1 MPSKVAFSKQHS
13 EIEKLTLYYYDVE
26 GSLRLYF
33 SPDAPSY
40 SVRFAPYSRAEVN
53 CKLNER
59 LAELELASAL
69 TALSAIEAAFRI
81 DYLQRCYLRK
91 KDPLSR
97 AFRRLHKEK
106 ETKVSL
112 EDEIFEM
119 WKEHT
124 TGASPLIGNLRGA
137 FKFRHW
143 LAHGRYWVPRFPKYD
158 FQAIL
163 ILAESVLNA
172 LPLLGVEP

>member
-1 MPSKVAFSKQHS
+1 MPSKVAFSKERS
-13 EIEKLTLYYYDVE
+13 EVGELALYHEDVE
-26 GSLRLYF
+26 RSLRLYF
-33 SPDAPSY
+33 SPDAQSY
-40 SVRFAPYSRAEVN
+40 SVRFAGYSRAEVN
-53 CKLNER
+53 RELNER

-81 DYLQRCYLRK
+81 DYLQRCYLKK

-97 AFRRLHKEK
+97 AFRRLHKQK

-112 EDEIFEM
+112 EDDIFEM
-119 WKEHT
+119 WKEYAS
-124 TGASPLIGNLRGA
+124 GAAALIGNLRGA

-143 LAHGRYWVPRFPKYD
+143 LAHGRYWVPKFPKFD

-163 ILAESVLNA
+163 ILAESALNG
-172 LPLLGVEP
+172 LPLLGLEP